1 MGRYIRIENDKV
13 VSIRQ
18 GKSIVPGEIESK
30 AGEIG
35 EVLVNGKFEKPEP
48 VIPAKP
54 DAATVLAECKA
65 LLTMLADKL
74 NAL

>member
-18 GKSIVPGEIESK
+18 GKSIVPGEVESET
-30 AGEIG
+30 GEIG
-35 EVLVNGKFEKPEP
+35 EIFTNGKFEKPAPAEK
-48 VIPAKP
+48 AKP

-65 LLTMLADKL
+65 LLTMIAEKL